1 MPNSGLFIL
10 FIVVAI
16 VSGYL
21 WNYRQRLIYIKQN
34 ITDAWGRQKKQNYK
48 AEEID
53 LISSYFKN
61 TKDKKTSLID
71 DITWNDLN
79 MNEVFSRINNTQSS
93 VGEEFLYNI
102 LREPLYDEA
111 KLKYRDNIIE
121 FFGSNEKERVQLQY
135 ILARLGKDRRAC
147 ISDFFES
154 ETASSRKLIYYRVLS
169 IIPVVCITFFLL
181 TKVIVLPMIAFVVI
195 VFNSFLHFS
204 HFKANQFEI
213 RRFDYMSSMVV
224 CAQRIVK
231 LHIDHIKGCSLTVRS
246 SINNLKK
253 IKNKLSI
260 IISQDNANDLS
271 LLGDYFKM
279 FFLLDVIKF
288 ERTNKIIAKKSE
300 DIKNIYEFIGEVDSC
315 IAIASYRKSLDY
327 CSKPVFRNSAGSR
340 PLNFKEI
347 YHPLI
352 EEPISNSCEIQKS
365 ILITGSNASGK
376 STFLKTI
383 AINAIMAQT
392 IYTCLASEYESSFFK
407 IYTSMALRD
416 DIIGNDSYYIVE
428 IKSLKRIMESI
439 DDRIACLCVIDEI
452 LRGTNTI
459 ERISASSEVLNY
471 LAQRNCLCI
480 SATHDVELTTIL
492 NNVFE
497 NYHFQ
502 EKVTGD
508 QITFDYRLYPGRAET
523 RNAIKLLSIMGY
535 SKDVVANAEKRAE
548 DFLENGIWNA
558 VKNGGVH

>member
-1 MPNSGLFIL
+1 MINVPNSGLFVL
-10 FIVVAI
+10 FLVLVL
-16 VSGYL
+16 VLGYL

-34 ITDAWGRQKKQNYK
+34 IINNWGKQNKQSYK
-48 AEEID
+48 EEEIN
-53 LISSYFKN
+53 LISSYFSN
-61 TKDKKTSLID
+61 AKDKKLSFID
-71 DITWNDLN
+71 NITWNDLN
-79 MNEVFSRINNTQSS
+79 MNEVFFRINNTQSS

-111 KLKYRDNIIE
+111 KLNHRDNITE
-121 FFGSNEKERVQLQY
+121 YFGCNEKERIKVQY

-147 ISDFFES
+147 ISEFFES
-154 ETASSRKLIYYRVLS
+154 EIPNSRKLIYYRILS
-169 IIPVVCITFFLL
+169 VIPIVCIAFFLL
-181 TKVIVLPMIAFVVI
+181 TKVIVLPMIAFASI

-213 RRFDYMSSMVV
+213 RRFDYISSMVV
-224 CAQRIVK
+224 CAQRIVQ
-231 LHIDHIKGCSLTVRS
+231 LHIDHIKTYFSTVES
-246 SINNLKK
+246 SISSLKK
-253 IKNKLSI
+253 LKNKFSI
-260 IISQDNANDLS
+260 IISPDTANDLS
-271 LLGDYFKM
+271 LVGDYFKM

-288 ERTNKIIAKKSE
+288 ERTNRIIAKQSKE
-300 DIKNIYEFIGEVDSC
+300 LKNIYEFIGEVDSC
-315 IAIASYRKSLDY
+315 IAIASYRKSLSY
-327 CSKPVFRNSAGSR
+327 YSKPSFRNSDCSR
-340 PLNFKEI
+340 HLTFKEI

-352 EEPISNSCEIQKS
+352 EEPVSNSCEIHKS

-383 AINAIMAQT
+383 AINAILAQT
-392 IYTCLASEYESSFFK
+392 IYTCLAGEYESSFFK

-439 DDRIACLCVIDEI
+439 EDRISCLCIVDEI

-502 EKVTGD
+502 EKVAED
-508 QITFDYRLYPGRAET
+508 KITFDYRLYTGRAET

-548 DFLENGIWNA
+548 NFLASGIWKA
-558 VKNGGVH
+558 VQ